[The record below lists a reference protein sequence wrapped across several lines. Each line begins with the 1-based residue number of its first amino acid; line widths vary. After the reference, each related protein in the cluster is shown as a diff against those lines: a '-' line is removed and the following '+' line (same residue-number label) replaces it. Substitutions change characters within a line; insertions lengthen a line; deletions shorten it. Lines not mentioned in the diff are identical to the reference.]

1 MCGLCTSVIFCH
13 LKVVEIPR
21 NFVNLLSSF
30 PYTIDTD
37 APLGCLQAGF
47 LGTTAIYG
55 MMHYCNANN
64 LLDCA
69 SHRHSVLCVALFD
82 DETN

>member
-13 LKVVEIPR
+13 LKVVEILR

-30 PYTIDTD
+30 PYTIDSD

-47 LGTTAIYG
+47 LGTTAIYA
-55 MMHYCNANN
+55 MIHYSDANN

-82 DETN
+82 DAAN